1 MNKLFLIFSIS
12 LLLVSFGNYS
22 FAESFDKLAVLESNL
37 GTIVIEFFP
46 NDAPNHVDNFIG
58 LTESGFYN
66 GILFHRII
74 PGFMIQGGDPN
85 TISGDPNTWGQGGPS
100 TSVDAEFNTIKHN
113 RGIVSMAR
121 SADPNSGGSQFFI
134 VHGDSNFLD
143 EQYTVFGRIITD
155 ESFETL
161 DKIAS
166 VDTGNGDNPL
176 EPEKVRISKI
186 TIVNRSEIS
195 NLLELDEPIRTES
208 IITPTPS
215 TDNQKYESS
224 EHEIG
229 FSVPEGWLLQ
239 TPDKTQADAPDVVAV
254 GPKTGIMNPVISLTV
269 QETSDRTIDDLIAEK
284 KESIKSVIE
293 SGKLKVSSQKKEI
306 VNGYDAYVTEAQGY
320 FSSNGENF
328 NVRFIEVMIYD
339 TEKFYTLAYSN
350 GLGDFKSQLPRF
362 EESLATF
369 EILTEGSSNSDSMN
383 EQSIK
388 EIESL
393 ETQIA
398 DLRVQLTELQ
408 TELGNI
414 EEIESLETQIADLQS
429 QIEAKKAEGGGC
441 LIATATFGSELSPQ
455 VQQLRELRDNTI
467 LSTQSGTAFMSG
479 FNQFYY
485 SFSPII
491 ADMERENPLFKEF
504 VKLSLTPMLSS
515 LSILNYVDIDSE
527 SKMLSY
533 GIGIIL
539 MNVGMYF
546 AAPVIIIYKI
556 RK

>member
-1 MNKLFLIFSIS
+1 MNKIFLILSVS
-12 LLLVSFGNYS
+12 LLLISLGNS
-22 FAESFDKLAVLESNL
+22 AFAQTDDKLVLLETNL
-37 GTIVIEFFP
+37 GNIVIEFFP
-46 NDAPNHVDNFIG
+46 DDAPNHIENFIG
-58 LTESGFYN
+58 LTESGFYD
-66 GILFHRII
+66 GVLFHRII

-85 TISGDPNTWGQGGPS
+85 TINGDPNTWGTGGPT

-134 VHGDSNFLD
+134 VHADSNFLD
-143 EQYTVFGRIITD
+143 EQYTVFGRIVTE

-161 DKIAS
+161 DKITTVEIGTS
-166 VDTGNGDNPL
+166 DRPID
-176 EPEKVRISKI
+176 PEQVKI
-186 TIVNRSEIS
+186 TKATTVNRSEIS
-195 NLLELDEPIRTES
+195 NLLELGEPIRTETT
-208 IITPTPS
+208 ITPTPL
-215 TDNQKYESS
+215 TGNQKYESA
-224 EHEIG
+224 EHEIA

-239 TPDKTQADAPDVVAV
+239 TPEKTEINAPDVVAV
-254 GPKTGIMNPVISLTV
+254 GPKTGVMNPVISLTV
-269 QETSDRTIDDLIAEK
+269 QETGDRTLRDLISEK
-284 KESIKSVIE
+284 TLTLQQILE
-293 SGKLKVSSQKKEI
+293 SGNLRIISQEETI
-306 VNGYDAYVTEAQGY
+306 VNGNDAYIIEAEGD
-320 FSSNGENF
+320 FSSNDESY
-328 NVRFIEVMIYD
+328 NVKFKEIIIYD

-350 GLGDFKSQLPRF
+350 GVEEFESQLPRF
-362 EESLATF
+362 EETIESF
-369 EILTEGSSNSDSMN
+369 EILSKDTSTNDPIE
-383 EQSIK
+383 

-398 DLRVQLTELQ
+398 DLRAQLTELQ

-441 LIATATFGSELSPQ
+441 LIATATFGSELAPQ
-455 VQQLRELRDNTI
+455 VQQLREIRDNTI
-467 LSTQSGTAFMSG
+467 LSTESGTAFMNG

-485 SFSPII
+485 SFSPVI
-491 ADMERENPLFKEF
+491 ADMERENALFKEF
-504 VKLSLTPMLSS
+504 VKLSLTPMLFT

-527 SKMLSY
+527 SEMLSY

>member
-12 LLLVSFGNYS
+12 LLLVSLGNS
-22 FAESFDKLAVLESNL
+22 AFAQSSDQLVVLETNL

-46 NDAPNHVDNFIG
+46 DDAPNHVDNFIG
-58 LTESGFYN
+58 LTESGFYD
-66 GILFHRII
+66 GVLFHRII

-85 TISGDPNTWGQGGPS
+85 TIDGDPNTWGTGGPS

-143 EQYTVFGRIITD
+143 EQYTVFGRIVTE

-161 DKIAS
+161 DKIAAVEIGTS
-166 VDTGNGDNPL
+166 DRPKD
-176 EPEKVRISKI
+176 PEQVKI
-186 TIVNRSEIS
+186 TKATTVNRSEIS
-195 NLLELDEPIRTES
+195 NLLKLDEPIRTES
-208 IITPTPS
+208 TITPTTS
-215 TDNQKYESS
+215 SGNQKYESA
-224 EHEIG
+224 EHEIA

-239 TPDKTQADAPDVVAV
+239 TPDKTESNAPDVVAV
-254 GPKTGIMNPVISLTV
+254 GPKTGVMNPVISLTV
-269 QETSDRTIDDLIAEK
+269 QETGDRTLKDLISEK
-284 KESIKSVIE
+284 TITLQEILEAGNLRII
-293 SGKLKVSSQKKEI
+293 SQKETTL
-306 VNGYDAYVTEAQGY
+306 NGNDVYVLEAEGY
-320 FSSNGENF
+320 FSSGDEKF
-328 NVRFIEVMIYD
+328 NVKFKEILIYD
-339 TEKFYTLAYSN
+339 TEKYYTLAYSN
-350 GLGDFKSQLPRF
+350 GLDYYNSQLPRF
-362 EESLATF
+362 EETIDSF
-369 EILTEGSSNSDSMN
+369 EILSQETSN
-383 EQSIK
+383 
-388 EIESL
+388 IESS
-393 ETQIA
+393 
-398 DLRVQLTELQ
+398 TE
-408 TELGNI
+408 
-414 EEIESLETQIADLQS
+414 
-429 QIEAKKAEGGGC
+429 EGGGC
-441 LIATATFGSELSPQ
+441 LIATATFGSELAPQ

-467 LSTQSGTAFMSG
+467 LSTQSGIAFMSG

-485 SFSPII
+485 SFSPVI

-527 SKMLSY
+527 SEMLSY

-546 AAPVIIIYKI
+546 AAPAIIIYKI